1 LEFEVNFVY
10 YTEMSVAECRKAMNA
25 RLGAKIRGE
34 ELEGWFHTDG
44 SFSIGI
50 ASAVAGRF
58 KRKTFLAGKVERNGG
73 VTVINGRVADGVPRE
88 GQVVIFA
95 AFGLLALALLL
106 GGQALPALLLVPLS
120 LALYIPMRGDH
131 HNSAILMGEMQRT
144 FKAKST
150 IPGGKKST
158 SETKSTTVRSVKP
171 ATKPTAAKAGTSA
184 KTSASKTTAKPKSTT
199 AKSAS
204 KPAAAKPRAAAKPA
218 AAVVGGAPRPAP
230 KPAAPPP
237 AFLSGSGASNSSL
250 FEEP

>member
-1 LEFEVNFVY
+1 LEFAVNFVY

-25 RLGAKIRGE
+25 RLGAKIKGE

-58 KRKTFLAGKVERNGG
+58 KRKTFLVGKVERNGG

-88 GQVVIFA
+88 GQLVIFA
-95 AFGLLALALLL
+95 AFGLLAIALIL
-106 GGQALPALLLVPLS
+106 GGQALPALLLVPLA

-131 HNSAILMGEMQRT
+131 FNSAILMNEMQRT
-144 FKAKST
+144 LKAKST

-158 SETKSTTVRSVKP
+158 SETKSTSVRSVKP
-171 ATKPTAAKAGTSA
+171 AAKSGAKAGTRA
-184 KTSASKTTAKPKSTT
+184 KTSAG
-199 AKSAS
+199 KSAS
-204 KPAAAKPRAAAKPA
+204 TKTSKPRTAAKSAAKPA
-218 AAVVGGAPRPAP
+218 ASKSRAAASGTVVGGASRPAP
-230 KPAAPPP
+230 KPAPQPP
-237 AFLSGSGASNSSL
+237 AFMGGTSNNSL

>member
-1 LEFEVNFVY
+1 MNFVY

-25 RLGAKIRGE
+25 RLGAKIKGS

-44 SFSIGI
+44 TFSIGI

-58 KRKTFLAGKVERNGG
+58 TRKTFLVGKVERNGG

-95 AFGLLALALLL
+95 AFGLLALALIL
-106 GGQALPALLLVPLS
+106 GGQALPALLLVPLA
-120 LALYIPMRGDH
+120 LALYIPMRGDY

-158 SETKSTTVRSVKP
+158 TESRSVSSS
-171 ATKPTAAKAGTSA
+171 AKPTAKSTAA
-184 KTSASKTTAKPKSTT
+184 KTSARSTASKPAG
-199 AKSAS
+199 AKSSAA
-204 KPAAAKPRAAAKPA
+204 KPAAAKPRAAASKPA
-218 AAVVGGAPRPAP
+218 ASGAVVGGASRPAP
-230 KPAAPPP
+230 KPTSPVSG
-237 AFLSGSGASNSSL
+237 LGGSGASNNSL